1 MYGAVNFITC
11 TKVSANSAD
20 RYEYST
26 DISLFLHYV
35 SRLILAG
42 VNHAYCK
49 VLFFMHSVD
58 GLWNINDLQY
68 IKLPEVI
75 GAQDVRSILPLGE
88 ELWVGA
94 GHWIVVLEKG
104 SLVEKV

>member
-1 MYGAVNFITC
+1 
-11 TKVSANSAD
+11 
-20 RYEYST
+20 
-26 DISLFLHYV
+26 
-35 SRLILAG
+35 
-42 VNHAYCK
+42 
-49 VLFFMHSVD
+49 MHSVD

-104 SLVEKV
+104 SLVEKVWHVLCCMYVRMDVCMQRIHDVCVCVCGVGMN